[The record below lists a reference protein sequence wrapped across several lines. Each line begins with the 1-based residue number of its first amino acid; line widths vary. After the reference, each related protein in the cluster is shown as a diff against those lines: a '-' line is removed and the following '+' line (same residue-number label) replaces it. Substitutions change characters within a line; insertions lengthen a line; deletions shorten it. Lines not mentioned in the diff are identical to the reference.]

1 MGAWKSEGFLRKRA
15 PVYAALIG
23 VFLIFALPGVLE
35 DDLEDLVPELPGED
49 GRALDAVMAYSGP
62 DGEGL
67 SILQALDG
75 KLTER
80 FGEDVYGD
88 AEVSAEVSGESV
100 VMVFEAGP
108 ESIEYRWMLGDDGE
122 VRADNTAAKSVL
134 DTVLFYD

>member
-49 GRALDAVMAYSGP
+49 GRALDAVMSYSGP

-100 VMVFEAGP
+100 VMVFETGP